1 RYLLYALNDVDYRGF
16 VNGTTRLK
24 LTQSAMRQ
32 ISLKVQVSRFAAGW
46 LAASLRVFALDAG
59 VSLACVLRVPSPY

>member
-1 RYLLYALNDVDYRGF
+1 MAGRRFLLAVVLLAAVLHGGAQCQTLF
-16 VNGTTRLK
+16 L
-24 LTQSAMRQ
+24 
-32 ISLKVQVSRFAAGW
+32 VQVSRFAAGW